1 MTDIPVG
8 VISEKPAYLMNAD
21 ADGQAVA
28 LKGRVPVR
36 CTGPIFKGKPIYA
49 NVDGVGTQIHDDG
62 QVMGIALETKEDE
75 EEKLVEVLL
84 KV

>member
-1 MTDIPVG
+1 
-8 VISEKPAYLMNAD
+8 MNAE
-21 ADGQAVA
+21 AEGQAVA

-36 CTGPIFKGKPIYA
+36 TTGPIFKGKPIYA
-49 NVDGVGTQIHDDG
+49 NVDGIGTQIHDDG
-62 QVMGIALETKEDE
+62 QVIGIALETKEDE